1 MRHAREWP
9 ECLGI
14 MVGTGSDILWLAAA
28 ALAVTSASLTG
39 FGLRQQRYR
48 GWRWWLAAL
57 WLTTAGVAAAAA
69 SAWMVLPA
77 ALLLVQ
83 WPVFTLIGV
92 RRFHARTRLPGSE
105 RIDWAVLVVGG
116 LLAASGPLWAAD
128 STLVALVPA
137 LAAAAV
143 HLYAASLLFCGPGGR
158 DGLPLQWLGVAV
170 ALVALVPLPSAWPGY
185 EATVSIEWRAV
196 AAVLGAVVMAF
207 VALTLVF
214 ERTERQLRDSQRRL
228 RVLANTDTLT
238 NVSNRR
244 HFHEL
249 ATLALRAD
257 AAGSATLLIFDID
270 HFKRINDKLGH
281 AAGDRALRLVSASMT
296 EHLRAH
302 DVAGRHG
309 GDEFVLL
316 LRNMHVRDAGGVAA
330 RIVARLQEQA
340 AYSTLPRLSLSFGM
354 VQVQAGEGIAD
365 ALRRAD
371 QALYEAKRQGR
382 SCAVTALG
390 AEDQPVFGESR
401 PLGLTAA

>member
-1 MRHAREWP
+1 M
-9 ECLGI
+9 I
-14 MVGTGSDILWLAAA
+14 SSGSDILWVSAA

-57 WLTTAGVAAAAA
+57 WLTALGVAAAAVSNNLA
-69 SAWMVLPA
+69 VPA
-77 ALLLVQ
+77 ALLLAQ
-83 WPVFTLIGV
+83 WPIVTLIGV

-105 RIDWAVLVVGG
+105 KLDWAVLAIGG
-116 LLAASGPLWAAD
+116 SLAASGPLWPAD
-128 STLVALVPA
+128 GTMAALVPA
-137 LAAAAV
+137 SAAALV
-143 HLYAASLLFCGPGGR
+143 HLYAGCLLFGGPGGR
-158 DGLPLQWLGVAV
+158 DSLPLQWLGVAI
-170 ALVALVPLPSAWPGY
+170 ALVALAPLPTAWPGY
-185 EATVSIEWRAV
+185 EVAASIELRAV

-228 RVLANTDTLT
+228 RVLANTDSLT
-238 NVSNRR
+238 NVPNRR
-244 HFHEL
+244 HFTEM

-257 AAGSATLLIFDID
+257 APGSATLLIFDID

-281 AAGDRALRLVSASMT
+281 AAGDRALRLVSGSMT
-296 EHLRAH
+296 EHLRAQ

-316 LRNMHVRDAGGVAA
+316 LRGTHVRDAGGVAA

-340 AYSTLPRLSLSFGM
+340 EFSTLPRLSLSFGM
-354 VQVQAGEGIAD
+354 VQVLPGEGVAD
-365 ALRRAD
+365 AMRRAD

-382 SCAVTALG
+382 SRAVTALG
-390 AEDQPVFGESR
+390 DEEQPVFTESR
-401 PLGLTAA
+401 PLGLTAV

>member
-1 MRHAREWP
+1 
-9 ECLGI
+9 
-14 MVGTGSDILWLAAA
+14 MVSSGPDILWFSAA

-57 WLTTAGVAAAAA
+57 WLTAAGVAAAAL
-69 SAWMVLPA
+69 SAWLAAPA
-77 ALLLVQ
+77 VLLLVQ
-83 WPVFTLIGV
+83 WPVVTLIGV

-105 RIDWAVLVVGG
+105 RIDWAVLVVAGG
-116 LLAASGPLWAAD
+116 LAASGPLWAAD
-128 STLVALVPA
+128 GTLAALVPA
-137 LAAAAV
+137 SAAAGV
-143 HLYAASLLFCGPGGR
+143 HLYAACLLFCGPSGR
-158 DGLPLQWLGVAV
+158 DSLPLQWLGAAI
-170 ALVALVPLPSAWPGY
+170 ALVALAPLPTAWPGY
-185 EATVSIEWRAV
+185 EVAAPIELRAV

-228 RVLANTDTLT
+228 RVLANTDSLT
-238 NVSNRR
+238 NVPNRR
-244 HFHEL
+244 HFNEL

-257 AAGSATLLIFDID
+257 APGSATLLIFDID
-270 HFKRINDKLGH
+270 HFKRINDRLGH

-309 GDEFVLL
+309 GDEFVLM
-316 LRNMHVRDAGGVAA
+316 LRNTQVHDAGGVAA
-330 RIVARLQEQA
+330 RIVKRLQDQA
-340 AYSTLPRLSLSFGM
+340 EFSTLPRLSLSFGM
-354 VQVQAGEGIAD
+354 VQVLPGEGIAD

-382 SCAVTALG
+382 SRAVTAQG
-390 AEDQPVFGESR
+390 DEEPPVFSESR
-401 PLGLTAA
+401 PLGLTAC